1 MPAVELAVGDS
12 AAVQVSGFFSD
23 PDGDALTYAVG
34 TSNAGVVTAAITGST
49 VTVVS
54 VSAGTATV
62 TVTATDPG
70 GLAAQ
75 QSFAVTVPN
84 RAPEVTDTIP
94 ELALAA
100 GDSAMFDLEEY
111 FRDPDGDVLTYTPET
126 SEEAVAAAS
135 VTGATLTVR
144 SVSAGT
150 ATVTVTARD
159 PGGLAAQQSFA
170 VTVPNRAPEVTDTI
184 PPQRLAV
191 GETRAWAG
199 PEYFADP
206 DGDALTYTVGTTDA
220 SIVLAVVSGDEFG
233 ILAVTAGTV
242 TVTVTATD
250 GDGLSAS
257 QSFRVTSEAQSS
269 VSITAVEPAVL
280 FEGAN
285 ATIRGSGFS
294 SVLGNNA
301 VLIDGLAATV
311 TAASSTSLSVIV
323 PYSDCLPPRQ
333 AELRVSVLSLSDAR
347 TVGVTRHTR
356 EDLELPQGF
365 YRYTDAGDGCL
376 YLPGDAS
383 GGEYIIGVVSTSEVP
398 SSLTPVTMTSMPGDA
413 TVLADAPTA
422 AAFQPLP
429 QAEGT
434 AGWSLAGHAPLLAGA
449 STGTGITVG
458 EDDVGPRRNWE
469 LHSELTAT
477 NEQLIR
483 RLGPVPPSMARAR
496 QSRALLVNDT
506 TTLFATPA
514 GATCTARDQVRAVVR
529 LDGDNAVWLDDID
542 NPSDT
547 FTETELAELD
557 AFYASHVK
565 GVHDEYFGTLPD
577 VDGNGKILI
586 LMTKEANRQDLGG
599 WVWSGDLY
607 PPDRCGTSNHAEIFF
622 GQVPDPEGVF
632 GTAFTKQET
641 LEFYPSL
648 LTHEVTHIVQLN
660 FVVFGDADFAT
671 WKLEGGATLAEQLA
685 AYRLFGHGSGQNL
698 GNAAYQRGRHWYRNW
713 VSGLARFFGWDSD
726 DSTNSSRVA
735 YAPEQC
741 SWIGRP
747 AEGNDGPCRY
757 PVRAVYDVPSM
768 VLRYAMDRWGG
779 EYPGGERA
787 LMRRLSQSPERG
799 LASLAEVSGWL
810 VEHILADFY
819 VALWID
825 LNGGEAYGMT
835 SWDLADIWSRFGES
849 TQLRPYEST
858 VSRFRGDW
866 SIRAGSTSYLHWTP
880 RGSRGPTSLKVTS
893 PSGARVPGHVS
904 VWALRVR

>member
-1 MPAVELAVGDS
+1 MELAVGDS

-34 TSNAGVVTAAITGST
+34 TSNAGVVTAAITGSA
-49 VTVVS
+49 VTVVG
-54 VSAGTATV
+54 VSSGTATV

-75 QSFAVTVPN
+75 HSFAVTVPN
-84 RAPEVTDTIP
+84 RPP
-94 ELALAA
+94 L
-100 GDSAMFDLEEY
+100 
-111 FRDPDGDVLTYTPET
+111 
-126 SEEAVAAAS
+126 
-135 VTGATLTVR
+135 
-144 SVSAGT
+144 
-150 ATVTVTARD
+150 
-159 PGGLAAQQSFA
+159 
-170 VTVPNRAPEVTDTI
+170 VTDTI
-184 PPQRLAV
+184 PPQRLTT
-191 GETRAWAG
+191 GETRTWAG

-206 DGDALTYTVGTTDA
+206 DGDDLTYTAGTTDA
-220 SIVLAVVSGDEFG
+220 SIVLALVSGDEFG
-233 ILAVTAGTV
+233 ILAVTPGTAM
-242 TVTVTATD
+242 VTVTATD

-257 QSFRVTSEAQSS
+257 QSFQVTSEAQLP
-269 VSITAVEPAVL
+269 VIITDVEPAVL
-280 FEGAN
+280 LEGAN

-294 SVLGNNA
+294 SVPGSNA
-301 VLIDGLAATV
+301 VLVDGLAATV

-347 TVGVTRHTR
+347 TVGVTPRTR
-356 EDLELPQGF
+356 EDLELPQGS
-365 YRYTDAGDGCL
+365 YRLTYAGNGCL

-383 GGEYIIGVVSTSEVP
+383 GGEYIIGVVSTSEIP
-398 SSLTPVTMTSMPGDA
+398 SSLTPVTMTSILGDA
-413 TVLADAPTA
+413 TVLADAPRA

-429 QAEGT
+429 QAEAT
-434 AGWSLAGHAPLLAGA
+434 AGLSPAGHPSLPAGA
-449 STGTGITVG
+449 SSGTGVAIG
-458 EDDVGPRRNWE
+458 ANDVGPRRNWQLHNE
-469 LHSELTAT
+469 LVAT
-477 NEQLIR
+477 SEQLIR
-483 RLGPVPPSMARAR
+483 RLGPVPPSMVRAR
-496 QSRALLVNDT
+496 QSRALPANDT
-506 TTLFATPA
+506 LTLFADVER
-514 GATCTARDQVRAVVR
+514 TCTARGQVRAVVR
-529 LDGDNAVWLDDID
+529 LDGENALWLEDID
-542 NPSDT
+542 NPSGT

-565 GVHDEYFGTLPD
+565 GVHDEYFGDLSD

-599 WVWSGDLY
+599 WVWSGDLF
-607 PPDRCGTSNHAEIFF
+607 PPDRCGTTNHAEIFF

-632 GTAFTKQET
+632 GTAVTKQET

-648 LTHEVTHIVQLN
+648 LTHEVTHLVQRHYS
-660 FVVFGDADFAT
+660 VFQGADFARWET
-671 WKLEGGATLAEQLA
+671 EGGATLAEQLV
-685 AYRLFGHGSGQNL
+685 AYRLFGHGSGQDL
-698 GNAAYQRGRHWYRNW
+698 GYAAYQRGRAWYIEW
-713 VSGLARFFGWDSD
+713 VAGLARFFGWDSD
-726 DSTNSSRVA
+726 DSTNSSRVP

-757 PVRAVYDVPSM
+757 PFRAVYDVPSM

-810 VEHILADFY
+810 VEEILADFY

-825 LNGGEAYGMT
+825 LNGWEAYGMT
-835 SWDLADIWSRFGES
+835 SWDLADIWSRFAES
-849 TQLRPYEST
+849 SQLRPYEWT
-858 VSRFRGDW
+858 VARFRGDW

-880 RGSRGPTSLKVTS
+880 CGSRGPTSLKVTS

>member
-34 TSNAGVVTAAITGST
+34 TSNAGVVTAAITASA

-94 ELALAA
+94 ELALGA
-100 GDSAMFDLEEY
+100 GDSATFDLEEY
-111 FRDPDGDVLTYTPET
+111 FRDPDGDALTYTPET

-135 VTGATLTVR
+135 VSGATLTVR

-233 ILAVTAGTV
+233 ILAVTAGTA

-269 VSITAVEPAVL
+269 VSITDVEPAVL
-280 FEGAN
+280 LEGAN
-285 ATIRGSGFS
+285 ATIRGAGFS
-294 SVLGNNA
+294 SVPGNNA

-311 TAASSTSLSVIV
+311 TAATSTSLSVIV

-347 TVGVTRHTR
+347 TVGVTPRTR

-365 YRYTDAGDGCL
+365 YRYTYAGNGCL

-398 SSLTPVTMTSMPGDA
+398 SSLTPVTMTSMLGDA

-422 AAFQPLP
+422 VAFRPLR
-429 QAEGT
+429 QAEGI
-434 AGWSLAGHAPLLAGA
+434 AGLSQAEFPSVPAVA
-449 STGTGITVG
+449 SAGTGVDLG
-458 EDDVGPRRNWE
+458 ANDVGPIRNWQFHNE
-469 LHSELTAT
+469 LMAT

-496 QSRALLVNDT
+496 QSRALVVNDT
-506 TTLFATPA
+506 LTLFADFEGDCSTR
-514 GATCTARDQVRAVVR
+514 GQVRAVVR
-529 LDGDNAVWLDDID
+529 LDGENALWLEDID
-542 NPSDT
+542 NPSGT

-565 GVHDEYFGTLPD
+565 GVHDEYFGDLSD

-599 WVWSGDLY
+599 WVWAGDLLT
-607 PPDRCGTSNHAEIFF
+607 PDRCGTSNHAEIFF
-622 GQVPDPEGVF
+622 GQVPDPEGLF
-632 GTAFTKQET
+632 GTPVTRQRT
-641 LEFYPSL
+641 LESYPSL
-648 LTHEVTHIVQLN
+648 LTHEVTHLVQFN
-660 FVVFGDADFAT
+660 AVVFEGADFAT
-671 WKLEGGATLAEQLA
+671 WKLEGGATLAEQLTWPIALRAWVGPESRATQHTSVEETGTVNGCWDWPGSSAGIRMTRRARTGYPTRRSGA
-685 AYRLFGHGSGQNL
+685 AGLVVPRRATTGRAGTRSDPCMMSRPWCFDMRWTAGVASIQAASRRSCIALPSLQAKVSPHWKRSANGGSNGSWL
-698 GNAAYQRGRHWYRNW
+698 I
-713 VSGLARFFGWDSD
+713 
-726 DSTNSSRVA
+726 ST
-735 YAPEQC
+735 
-741 SWIGRP
+741 
-747 AEGNDGPCRY
+747 
-757 PVRAVYDVPSM
+757 
-768 VLRYAMDRWGG
+768 L
-779 EYPGGERA
+779 
-787 LMRRLSQSPERG
+787 L
-799 LASLAEVSGWL
+799 SGW
-810 VEHILADFY
+810 
-819 VALWID
+819 
-825 LNGGEAYGMT
+825 T
-835 SWDLADIWSRFGES
+835 
-849 TQLRPYEST
+849 
-858 VSRFRGDW
+858 
-866 SIRAGSTSYLHWTP
+866 
-880 RGSRGPTSLKVTS
+880 
-893 PSGARVPGHVS
+893 
-904 VWALRVR
+904 